1 MMQSIPAHEISLD
14 RLDPYYYRAT
24 LELASVLADDE
35 QYIYLNE
42 LCRDITDGSRNAR
55 EFTEEGIPYLRISN
69 LTPSGI
75 DIKRA
80 KFLSSPA
87 DIEQKAIISV
97 GDILISKVASIW
109 KVAVVNKPFE
119 GAVISP
125 DLIKI
130 RPKNKEARELLVRF
144 LMTDMGRLAF
154 AQMVTQSVIPKISL
168 KQVGKIKIPL
178 KLMGTGIGD
187 EEKRLA
193 ERKALKSQLDMY
205 YGTDVSSGTW
215 KLPNELWVNERLIS
229 ERLDV
234 MYYQNLHS
242 PMNQV
247 LGDRLKRESWVKL
260 SQMATVLNVTV
271 SPAEFHSQEVQ
282 YIGLKNV
289 NKDRFIVDSAEQVLF
304 DKVSS
309 RARFRVEESDILLG
323 IVGSAIGGETQ
334 SLAIVPPNYDG
345 ALASSAFA
353 VIRPLKCS
361 AYYMLWGLNHP
372 LVRFQFKMQSYGTT
386 QQMLS
391 TRSLMDVKV
400 PLVNEKVA
408 FEIDRIMKAY
418 IGGV

>member
-1 MMQSIPAHEISLD
+1 
-14 RLDPYYYRAT
+14 
-24 LELASVLADDE
+24 LASVLADDE

-69 LTPSGI
+69 LTTSGI

-80 KFLSSPA
+80 KFLSSTA
-87 DIEQKAIISV
+87 DIEQKAIITA

-187 EEKRLA
+187 EEKKLA
-193 ERKALKSQLDMY
+193 ERKVLKSQLDMY
-205 YGTDVSSGTW
+205 YGTDVSSETW
-215 KLPNELWVNERLIS
+215 KLPNELWVNEKLIID
-229 ERLDV
+229 RLDA
-234 MYYQNLHS
+234 MYYQYFNSSMSQTLS
-242 PMNQV
+242 
-247 LGDRLKRESWVKL
+247 DRLKRESWVKL
-260 SQMATVLNVTV
+260 SQVATVLNVTV
-271 SPAEFHSQEVQ
+271 SPSEFHSQKVQ

-309 RARFRVEESDILLG
+309 RARFRVEKSDILLG

-345 ALASSAFA
+345 ALASSVFA

-391 TRSLMDVKV
+391 IRSLMDVKV
-400 PLVNEKVA
+400 PMVNEKVA

-418 IGGV
+418 IGGALCFSMTV